1 MLIPLS
7 SFQGVTTGG
16 VMKCYLKEVDNDG
29 MLCNNIVEHCC
40 YCATPSTLHLKP
52 FFGTSRTDAQKLHP

>member
-29 MLCNNIVEHCC
+29 MLRNDIDLLNIVVIV
-40 YCATPSTLHLKP
+40 
-52 FFGTSRTDAQKLHP
+52 QLHPLYT